1 MLGTCRDRLLYPV
14 APWAVSMSELH
25 AFALEVE
32 QADGPRMVLDM
43 LFIVW
48 IAMVV
53 RCVSL
58 WLVCYG
64 LASVVID
71 LLNAL

>member
-1 MLGTCRDRLLYPV
+1 
-14 APWAVSMSELH
+14 MSELH
-25 AFALEVE
+25 AFVLEVE
-32 QADGPRMVLDM
+32 QADGPRMVLDV